1 MKVEVNEGWQVVDA
15 DGKLQTSGTI
25 EMDDGEARQAIAA
38 GWVSEPKGG
47 KVKPRP
53 AYQSNKRDADVSQYH
68 TGGGWYEIE
77 GERYRGEDAAREA
90 LAKGKKAPAARNKKQ
105 TVADNK

>member
-1 MKVEVNEGWQVVDA
+1 MKVEVNEGWQVVDK

-25 EMDDGEARQAIAA
+25 EMDDGEARQAISA
-38 GWVSEPKGG
+38 GWVS

-53 AYQSNKRDADVSQYH
+53 AYQANKREVDVSQFH
-68 TGGGWYEIE
+68 TGGGWYDVD
-77 GERYRGEDAAREA
+77 GERVRGEDAAREA

-105 TVADNK
+105 TTSDNK